1 MKLMVAATCAAVI
14 GIALSGS
21 AAAQTAPGLDETLS
35 YISDQIAQQGES
47 ELTINNVDPATGQT
61 WANHSTQLGSN
72 FSTDPAHCQINFH
85 WRTSDNGS
93 VSFDGDGGVPFRQL
107 DHVRVDTL
115 DAYFA
120 RVNAGGGH
128 SGWNTH
134 ATPAMTVVTS
144 VRSDGVEH
152 IFYFQDADVANHV
165 ADAMRHAMELCGAN
179 R

>member
-72 FSTDPAHCQINFH
+72 FSTDPAHKISLKDLADLLQQEECRARRSERLAATRAVTEADIAA
-85 WRTSDNGS
+85 
-93 VSFDGDGGVPFRQL
+93 GVPYR
-107 DHVRVDTL
+107 
-115 DAYFA
+115 
-120 RVNAGGGH
+120 
-128 SGWNTH
+128 
-134 ATPAMTVVTS
+134 
-144 VRSDGVEH
+144 
-152 IFYFQDADVANHV
+152 
-165 ADAMRHAMELCGAN
+165 
-179 R
+179 